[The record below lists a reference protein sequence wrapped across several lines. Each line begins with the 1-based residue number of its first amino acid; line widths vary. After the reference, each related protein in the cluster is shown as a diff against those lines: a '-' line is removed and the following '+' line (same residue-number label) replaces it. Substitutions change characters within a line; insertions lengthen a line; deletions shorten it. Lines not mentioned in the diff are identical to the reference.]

1 MFYYIAFIIFCLLVI
16 HIGVGLKR
24 PFVSASIFLICA
36 IILGAMN
43 TSQDLGARKA
53 SRQMVEEI
61 KEKKKEGLPDYRL
74 APYMDMPEEM
84 IGGYLCIGYLS
95 MEDIELP
102 VISRHDDEVYEKLRS
117 APVRYEGSVYSH
129 DIIICGHNYPSHF
142 RILWNMEEGTEV
154 SFTDISGNRFVYEMA
169 ERRIIGPYDYE
180 EMTEGDWDMILYTCV
195 LGGRQRCACTFRLVK
210 DIPAQEGDIN
220 GDT

>member
-16 HIGVGLKR
+16 YIGVGLKK

-61 KEKKKEGLPDYRL
+61 KEKRKEGLPDYRL

-95 MEDIELP
+95 MEDIEL
-102 VISRHDDEVYEKLRS
+102 
-117 APVRYEGSVYSH
+117 PVRYEGSVYSH

-169 ERRIIGPYDYE
+169 KRRIIGPYDYE

-210 DIPAQEGDIN
+210 DIPAQKGDVN